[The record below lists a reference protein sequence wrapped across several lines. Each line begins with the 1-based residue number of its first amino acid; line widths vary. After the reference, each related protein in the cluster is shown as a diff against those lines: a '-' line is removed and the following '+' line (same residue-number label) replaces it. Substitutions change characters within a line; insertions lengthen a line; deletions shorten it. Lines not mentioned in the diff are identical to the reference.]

1 MNLTKKTIL
10 RVLTTASLAGAF
22 GLIGQPNSAQA
33 AEWSARPVE
42 TIAQEIEQ
50 ANGNYTVSYGDTLGL
65 ISKAT
70 NVDLE
75 TLTSMNSIDNANLIF
90 PGQTIKF
97 YENEET
103 GEYDEVE
110 INEETYAVEENYVD
124 TPAVTEEAPA
134 AAETVPAVTEEA
146 PVVHDAVQPASYAS
160 SVSDSDATA
169 KQWIAQRESGDNYYI
184 NNPTGKY
191 IGKYQLDRSY
201 LNGDHSPANQE
212 RVADEYVAGRYGSWS
227 AAKDFWVTNGWY

>member
-33 AEWSARPVE
+33 AEWSVRPVE

-97 YENEET
+97 HENETT
-103 GEYDEVE
+103 GEYDQVE
-110 INEETYAVEENYVD
+110 INKETYAVEERYVE
-124 TPAVTEEAPA
+124 PVTE
-134 AAETVPAVTEEA
+134 T
-146 PVVHDAVQPASYAS
+146 PVVEEPIVEETTYVEEVAQPTTYTS
-160 SVSDSDATA
+160 STSESDTAA

>member
-33 AEWSARPVE
+33 AEWSVRPVE
-42 TIAQEIEQ
+42 TIVQEIEQ

-110 INEETYAVEENYVD
+110 INEETYAVEERYVE
-124 TPAVTEEAPA
+124 PVTE
-134 AAETVPAVTEEA
+134 T
-146 PVVHDAVQPASYAS
+146 PVVEEPIVEETTYVEEVAQPTTYTS
-160 SVSDSDATA
+160 STSESDTAA